1 MGGTM
6 KRYFVTALLVF
17 LLSAC
22 SGGFGT
28 MDRIMTSWEGAT
40 LDQVISQW
48 GYPHGQQ
55 KFAGRTIY
63 IWDRNT
69 TLTLPATTTGTVN
82 VIGNTAY
89 INTTTTGG
97 RTSNWSCR
105 RILEVN
111 DNNIVIAWQ
120 WGGNNC
126 PFADIAFGYENWQR
140 KK

>member
-1 MGGTM
+1 
-6 KRYFVTALLVF
+6 
-17 LLSAC
+17 
-22 SGGFGT
+22 

-69 TLTLPATTTGTVN
+69 TLTLPATTSGTVN
-82 VIGNTAY
+82 FIGNTAY

-97 RTSNWSCR
+97 GTSNWSCR
-105 RILEVN
+105 RTLEVN
-111 DNNIVIAWQ
+111 NDNIVISWQ
-120 WGGNNC
+120 WSGNNC